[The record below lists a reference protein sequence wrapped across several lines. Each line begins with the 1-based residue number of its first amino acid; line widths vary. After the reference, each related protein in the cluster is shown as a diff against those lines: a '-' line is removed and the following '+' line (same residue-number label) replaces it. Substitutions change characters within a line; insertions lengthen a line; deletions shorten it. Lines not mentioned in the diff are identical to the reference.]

1 MFVYGLSDCGFE
13 SSFLWVFDN
22 PLSKYLICE
31 TTFLNEMAVFGY
43 LPKLKRRLGLAF
55 GAHFLHAFFHKNVP
69 VSILYQLTK
78 F

>member
-1 MFVYGLSDCGFE
+1 
-13 SSFLWVFDN
+13 
-22 PLSKYLICE
+22 
-31 TTFLNEMAVFGY
+31 MAVFGY

-78 F
+78 FYCHIFCSSQDVKQDVLLRSYLEYC